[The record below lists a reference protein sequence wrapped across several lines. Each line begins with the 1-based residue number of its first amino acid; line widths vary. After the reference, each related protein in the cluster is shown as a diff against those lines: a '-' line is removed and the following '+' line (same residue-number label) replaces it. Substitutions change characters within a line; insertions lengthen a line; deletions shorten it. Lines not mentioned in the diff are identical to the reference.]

1 MEIKTIVSLL
11 DSENYFDMQVNKALK
26 EGWILKKRYIST
38 TGNKPRKL
46 VAELVKDEAK
56 TILPYEIDL
65 SLNMENVKK
74 QIEDFTSEISTE
86 TIKIKYFDQEIEP
99 IQKISVGDWI
109 DLRVAERVTM
119 KAGEYKLLRLGVGMI
134 LPDGYE
140 AHVLPRS
147 STPSKFG
154 IILANSMGVIDN
166 SYSGDA
172 DEWRFPAV
180 AIRDTIIEKGDR
192 IAQFRIV
199 KNQPHINLEVVDH
212 LNEISRGGIGST
224 GKR

>member
-1 MEIKTIVSLL
+1 MLKIHNHICNVITLYLITVLIV
-11 DSENYFDMQVNKALK
+11 
-26 EGWILKKRYIST
+26 ISVLMIRDYPT
-38 TGNKPRKL
+38 
-46 VAELVKDEAK
+46 V
-56 TILPYEIDL
+56 TILLLMMSVFLYIINPLDR
-65 SLNMENVKK
+65 
-74 QIEDFTSEISTE
+74 E
-86 TIKIKYFDQEIEP
+86 TIKVKYFDQEIEK

-109 DLRVAERVTM
+109 DLRVAERVEL

-166 SYSGDA
+166 SYSGDS

-180 AIRDTIIEKGDR
+180 AIRDTVIEKGDR
-192 IAQFRIV
+192 ICQFRIV
-199 KNQPHINLEVVDH
+199 KNQPGIKFEVVDH

-224 GKR
+224 GKN

>member
-1 MEIKTIVSLL
+1 MKREKMISILEDYCDNQSCRSCIFYNDRCNFENKSN
-11 DSENYFDMQVNKALK
+11 SELEKF
-26 EGWILKKRYIST
+26 ITR
-38 TGNKPRKL
+38 
-46 VAELVKDEAK
+46 AEL
-56 TILPYEIDL
+56 EIG
-65 SLNMENVKK
+65 
-74 QIEDFTSEISTE
+74 E
-86 TIKIKYFDQEIEP
+86 TIKIKYFDPELEK
-99 IQKISVGDWI
+99 IQKISKGDWI
-109 DLRVAERVTM
+109 DLRCAERVEL

-180 AIRDTIIEKGDR
+180 AIRDTVIEKGDR
-192 IAQFRIV
+192 IAQFRIM
-199 KNQPHINLEVVDH
+199 KNQPRIIFEEVEH
-212 LNEISRGGIGST
+212 LNEVSRGGIGST